1 MLRRLFVFPALVC
14 LGMLT
19 FNQVQAQT
27 GQETVEH
34 EGELNSEDRV
44 HSDSGSYID
53 DYEVELESGM
63 LLVISMECTDDS
75 GLDTVLHLTGPSGQE
90 LRNDDAY
97 DDQGFTG
104 SRITTVV
111 SEAGVWE
118 IGAAGLHEDS
128 EGAYKV
134 TVETALL
141 EEMLNERGDLEATD
155 ERLMKFGEYFDTYEI
170 DVENGKTYVVNCF
183 STEFD
188 TFLAAN
194 YPGGHAYNDDIDSS
208 YNKSMIVF
216 KPDEN
221 GKARIIMTS
230 CNADSTGRYRINVFR
245 VDK

>member
-1 MLRRLFVFPALVC
+1 MLRRCLVFPVFLCV
-14 LGMLT
+14 GMLAL
-19 FNQVQAQT
+19 NHLHAQT
-27 GQETVEH
+27 GQETIEY
-34 EGELNSEDRV
+34 EGELTSEDRV

-90 LRNDDAY
+90 LRNDDSY
-97 DDQGFTG
+97 EFNG

-111 SEAGVWE
+111 SEQGVWE

-134 TVETALL
+134 TIETAML
-141 EEMLNERGDLEATD
+141 EEMLSERGSLEESD
-155 ERLMKFGEYFDTYEI
+155 GRLLKFGEYYDLFEI
-170 DVENGKTYVVNCF
+170 EVEDGKTYVVNCV

-188 TFLAAN
+188 TFLAAD

-216 KPDEN
+216 KPEES
-221 GKARIIMTS
+221 GKAKIIMTS
-230 CNADSTGRYRINVFR
+230 CNSDATGRYRLNVFQ